1 MLIPVMMFTTWQI
14 FCACFLAVTT
24 WGELKLKTWE
34 DLFFFFL
41 YSLQALAGCLQMM
54 GTTGPCVNYV
64 STNHSKMSHSFD
76 PWATVEIRQSR
87 DLKKKTKV
95 FLLFCKSFHS
105 PWPLQLQSWSSTK
118 IFDFFDPL
126 YISILLCLQRAS
138 AEDSSKIGHERSM
151 HCSWYTE
158 FDTWLM
164 TMSALAGVSK
174 MVRRATAC

>member
-1 MLIPVMMFTTWQI
+1 MADLL
-14 FCACFLAVTT
+14 CLFLGCNNLRWIKVENLR
-24 WGELKLKTWE
+24 WICS
-34 DLFFFFL
+34 FRFFL
-41 YSLQALAGCLQMM
+41 NSLQALAGCLQMIGNNRTM
-54 GTTGPCVNYV
+54 CKLCIYY
-64 STNHSKMSHSFD
+64 NHSKMSHSFD
-76 PWATVEIRQSR
+76 PWAKVEIRQSR

-151 HCSWYTE
+151 LWME

-174 MVRRATAC
+174 MVRKARAC